1 MSNQIVHFYSNSS
14 TLIILFIDTS
24 QTQVYILNNFLNLV
38 YDFQK
43 GYFTENCCVLA
54 EGRYCS
60 DRRVFFVTNMA
71 LPPCERTEISK

>member
-1 MSNQIVHFYSNSS
+1 M
-14 TLIILFIDTS
+14 
-24 QTQVYILNNFLNLV
+24 QVYILNNFLNLV

-43 GYFTENCCVLA
+43 GYFTENCCVLV
-54 EGRYCS
+54 EGRYCT